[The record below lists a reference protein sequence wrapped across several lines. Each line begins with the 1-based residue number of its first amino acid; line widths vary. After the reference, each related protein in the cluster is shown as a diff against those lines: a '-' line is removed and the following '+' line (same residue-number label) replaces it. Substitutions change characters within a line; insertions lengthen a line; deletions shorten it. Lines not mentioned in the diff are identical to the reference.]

1 MLFYFFFKGTLS
13 QTKTEI
19 MNLHESP
26 KYLKGTSSQTIAEI
40 INSKEYPEYTEVEK
54 LKQIIEI
61 QGKQIARITCEL
73 HELLGG
79 LFHNVKQ
86 AGSLENAVA
95 RLFGTYQGGCGDDPN
110 SWETWPTT
118 RQGFELERRVDELE
132 DKLAQFGELFPKN
145 RDVNHK
151 LSECLDERKK
161 SSASLCGNE

>member
-1 MLFYFFFKGTLS
+1 MAQQSYS
-13 QTKTEI
+13 TE
-19 MNLHESP
+19 MDLA
-26 KYLKGTSSQTIAEI
+26 K
-40 INSKEYPEYTEVEK
+40 INKLEEYPEYTEVEK
-54 LKQIIEI
+54 LKQIIER
-61 QGKQIARITCEL
+61 QEKQIARITCEL

-110 SWETWPTT
+110 SWESWPTT

-151 LSECLDERKK
+151 LSECLDDRKK